1 MKIEQGDFTL
11 SKRVNSVRSEIM
23 IPMLLIIRLL
33 IVSQAS
39 HNSLTISLYKLREQS
54 EKIVIL

>member
-11 SKRVNSVRSEIM
+11 SKRANSVRSEIV
-23 IPMLLIIRLL
+23 IPMFLIFRLLII
-33 IVSQAS
+33 SQSS
-39 HNSLTISLYKLREQS
+39 HNSLTITHFKLRGQS